1 MNAEIIA
8 VGSELLT
15 PLRLDTNSLYLTR
28 KLGERGIEVVRKSVV
43 GDDHERLT
51 AEIRRARE
59 AVEVVVLSGGL
70 GPTLDDLTRDAA
82 AAALGCELEF
92 HDSIAAGI
100 AERFRRFNR
109 KPAEVN
115 KRQAYVLAGAEILE
129 NPRGTAPGQWF
140 EDENGILILL
150 PGPPRELKPLFEAS
164 CLPRFDRRESPF
176 RYFTHSMRVAG
187 IGESD
192 VDQRIGPIYSAE
204 RRVATTILS
213 APGDIQIHL
222 RARARTAAEARVIA
236 ESLGTKIQDELGRA
250 VYTLVDEPL
259 EAVVAGLLR
268 EKGLKLAAA
277 ESCTGGLLAG
287 KITAV
292 PGSSEF
298 FAGSLVSYSEQAK
311 IDWLGVDAAILEA
324 HGAVSEP
331 AAAAMA
337 QAARGCAAQ
346 ALGSPA
352 IGIATTGIAGPA
364 GATEENPV
372 GTVYFGIADDNG
384 VVVKRRQL
392 GAGRDRVRAL
402 AVQTGLDLIR
412 RRVLG
417 LPVSV

>member
-1 MNAEIIA
+1 MNAAIIA

-15 PLRLDTNSLYLTR
+15 PRRIDTNSLYLTQ
-28 KLGERGIEVVRKSVV
+28 KLGERGIEVVHKSVV
-43 GDDHERLT
+43 GDDCARLT

-59 AVEVVVLSGGL
+59 AVDVVVLSGGL
-70 GPTLDDLTRDAA
+70 GPTLDDLTRAA
-82 AAALGCELEF
+82 AADALGRELEF
-92 HDSIAAGI
+92 HDAIAAGI

-109 KPAEVN
+109 VPAAVN
-115 KRQAYVLAGAEILE
+115 NRQAYVLAGAEILE

-150 PGPPRELKPLFEAS
+150 PGPPRELEPLFEEA

-176 RYFTHSMRVAG
+176 RYFTHSMRAAG

-204 RRVATTILS
+204 PRVATTILS

-222 RARARTAAEARVIA
+222 RARARSEDEARAIA
-236 ESLGTKIQDELGRA
+236 ENLGGKIQAELGHA
-250 VYTLVDEPL
+250 VYTLVDQPL
-259 EAVVAGLLR
+259 EAVVAALLR
-268 EKGLKLAAA
+268 EKGIKLAAA

-298 FAGSLVSYSEQAK
+298 FAGSLVSYSDKAK
-311 IDWLGVDAAILEA
+311 IDWLGVDAAMLA
-324 HGAVSEP
+324 ARGAVSEP

-337 QAARGCAAQ
+337 QAARARAAK
-346 ALGSPA
+346 ALGGPA
-352 IGIATTGIAGPA
+352 LGVSVTGIAGPG
-364 GATEENPV
+364 GASEENPV
-372 GTVYFGIADDNG
+372 GTVYFGIADDEG
-384 VVVKRRQL
+384 AAVKRRSL
-392 GAGRDRVRAL
+392 GGGRGRVRTL
-402 AVQTGLDLIR
+402 AVHTALEIVR

-417 LPVSV
+417 LPPL

>member
-1 MNAEIIA
+1 MNAAIIA

-15 PLRLDTNSLYLTR
+15 PRRLDTNSLYITQ

-43 GDDHERLT
+43 GDDRARLS

-59 AVEVVVLSGGL
+59 AADVVVLSGGL
-70 GPTLDDLTRDAA
+70 GPTLDDLTRAA
-82 AAALGCELEF
+82 AADALGRELEF
-92 HDSIAAGI
+92 HESIAAGI

-109 KPAEVN
+109 APAAVN
-115 KRQAYVLAGAEILE
+115 NRQAYVLAGAEILE

-150 PGPPRELKPLFEAS
+150 PGPPRELEPLFEEA
-164 CLPRFDRRESPF
+164 CLPRFERRESPF
-176 RYFTHSMRVAG
+176 RYFTHSMRAAG

-204 RRVATTILS
+204 PRVATTILS

-222 RARARTAAEARVIA
+222 RARAGSEDEARAIA
-236 ESLGTKIQDELGRA
+236 ENLGAKIQAELGHA
-250 VYTLVDEPL
+250 VYTLVDRPL
-259 EAVVAGLLR
+259 EAVVAALLR
-268 EKGLKLAAA
+268 EKGIKLAAA

-298 FAGSLVSYSEQAK
+298 FAGSLVSYSDKAK
-311 IDWLGVDAAILEA
+311 IDWLGVDAAMLA
-324 HGAVSEP
+324 ARGAVSEP

-337 QAARGCAAQ
+337 QAARARAAK
-346 ALGSPA
+346 ALGGPA
-352 IGIATTGIAGPA
+352 LGVSVTGIAGPG

-372 GTVYFGIADDNG
+372 GTVYFGIADDEG
-384 VVVKRRQL
+384 AAVKRRSL
-392 GAGRDRVRAL
+392 GGGRGRVRTL
-402 AVQTGLDLIR
+402 AVHTALEIVR

-417 LPVSV
+417 LPPL

>member
-1 MNAEIIA
+1 MNAAIIA

-15 PLRLDTNSLYLTR
+15 PRRLDTNSLYVTR
-28 KLGERGIEVVRKSVV
+28 KLGERGIEVVHKSVV
-43 GDDHERLT
+43 GDDRVRLA
-51 AEIRRARE
+51 AEIRRMRE
-59 AVEVVVLSGGL
+59 AVDVVVLSGGL

-82 AAALGCELEF
+82 ADALGRELEF

-109 KPAEVN
+109 VPAEVN
-115 KRQAYVLAGAEILE
+115 NRQAYVLTGAEILE

-140 EDENGILILL
+140 EDEKGILILL
-150 PGPPRELKPLFEAS
+150 PGPPRELKPLFEEA

-176 RYFTHSMRVAG
+176 RYYTHSMRAAG

-204 RRVATTILS
+204 PRVAATILS

-222 RARARTAAEARVIA
+222 RARARSEDEARVIA
-236 ESLGTKIQDELGRA
+236 ENLGGKIQAELGHA

-259 EAVVAGLLR
+259 EAVVCALLR
-268 EKGLKLAAA
+268 EKGIKLAAA

-298 FAGSLVSYSEQAK
+298 FAGGFVSYSGKAK
-311 IDWLGVDAAILEA
+311 LDWLGVDAAILAA

-337 QAARGCAAQ
+337 QAARDRAAK
-346 ALGSPA
+346 ALGGPA
-352 IGIATTGIAGPA
+352 LGISVTGVAGPA
-364 GATEENPV
+364 GGTEEHPV
-372 GTVYFGIADDNG
+372 GTVYFGIADAGG
-384 VVVKRRQL
+384 VSVKRRQL
-392 GAGRDRVRAL
+392 GGGRGRVRTL
-402 AVQTGLDLIR
+402 AVHTGLDLIR

-417 LPVSV
+417 LPPL

>member
-1 MNAEIIA
+1 MNAAIIA

-15 PLRLDTNSLYLTR
+15 PRRLDTNSLYITQ

-43 GDDHERLT
+43 GDDRARLS

-59 AVEVVVLSGGL
+59 AADVVVLSGGL
-70 GPTLDDLTRDAA
+70 GPTLDDLTRAA
-82 AAALGCELEF
+82 AADALGRELEF
-92 HDSIAAGI
+92 HESIAAGI

-109 KPAEVN
+109 APAAVN
-115 KRQAYVLAGAEILE
+115 NRQAYVLAGAEILE

-150 PGPPRELKPLFEAS
+150 PGPPRELEPLFEEA
-164 CLPRFDRRESPF
+164 CLPRFERRESPF
-176 RYFTHSMRVAG
+176 RYFTHSMRAAG

-204 RRVATTILS
+204 PRVATTILS

-222 RARARTAAEARVIA
+222 RARAGSEDEARAIA
-236 ESLGTKIQDELGRA
+236 ENLGAKIQAELGHA
-250 VYTLVDEPL
+250 VYTLVDRPL
-259 EAVVAGLLR
+259 EAVVAALLR
-268 EKGLKLAAA
+268 EKGIKLAAA

-298 FAGSLVSYSEQAK
+298 FAGSLVSYSDKAK
-311 IDWLGVDAAILEA
+311 IDWLGVDAAMLA
-324 HGAVSEP
+324 ARGAVSEP

-337 QAARGCAAQ
+337 QAARARAAK
-346 ALGSPA
+346 ALGGPA
-352 IGIATTGIAGPA
+352 LGVSVTGIAGPG

-372 GTVYFGIADDNG
+372 GTVYFGIADDEG
-384 VVVKRRQL
+384 AAVKRRSL
-392 GAGRDRVRAL
+392 GGGRGRVRTL
-402 AVQTGLDLIR
+402 AVHTALEIVR
-412 RRVLG
+412 RRVLD
-417 LPVSV
+417 LPPL